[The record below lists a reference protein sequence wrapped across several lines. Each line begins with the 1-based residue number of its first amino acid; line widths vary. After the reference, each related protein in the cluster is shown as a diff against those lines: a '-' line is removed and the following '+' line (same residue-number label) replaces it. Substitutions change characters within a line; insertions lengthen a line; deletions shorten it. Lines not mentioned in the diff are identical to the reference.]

1 MERIREVLAAQ
12 ERYWRCYGGPSE
24 EDHSLNDMNRD
35 LIEAMNG
42 HYGQVYVGSINGDL
56 VLAQYNGEKIYN
68 FAYDFCVPQ
77 YDAELETL
85 LRQWKGK
92 HMANGIIGRVSA
104 LHDIKCARKS
114 TPSGARGLY
123 EYCL

>member
-77 YDAELETL
+77 NDAELETL

-92 HMANGIIGRVSA
+92 HITRLGIHECEHFEE
-104 LHDIKCARKS
+104 L
-114 TPSGARGLY
+114 
-123 EYCL
+123 

>member
-24 EDHSLNDMNRD
+24 EDHSLNSSWHTQLSASPMYSARVTLLSSVNPRIRSSSSTELTQSGNSSRIPAQCLLNDMNRD

-56 VLAQYNGEKIYN
+56 VS
-68 FAYDFCVPQ
+68 FVSF
-77 YDAELETL
+77 
-85 LRQWKGK
+85 
-92 HMANGIIGRVSA
+92 IICFF
-104 LHDIKCARKS
+104 L
-114 TPSGARGLY
+114 
-123 EYCL
+123 

>member
-24 EDHSLNDMNRD
+24 EDHSLNNMNRD

-42 HYGQVYVGSINGDL
+42 YYGQVYVGSIMVILFWHNT
-56 VLAQYNGEKIYN
+56 NGEKIYN

-85 LRQWKGK
+85 LRQWKAK
-92 HMANGIIGRVSA
+92 HKVCQLESIHARIRELNGHLLIWV
-104 LHDIKCARKS
+104 
-114 TPSGARGLY
+114 
-123 EYCL
+123 

>member
-1 MERIREVLAAQ
+1 MERIKEALANQ
-12 ERYWRCYGGPSE
+12 EQYLRHYGRPSE

-42 HYGQVYVGSINGDL
+42 YYGQVYVGSINGDL

-92 HMANGIIGRVSA
+92 HKVCQLEAIHVRIRELNGHLLIWV
-104 LHDIKCARKS
+104 
-114 TPSGARGLY
+114 
-123 EYCL
+123 

>member
-42 HYGQVYVGSINGDL
+42 HYGQVSLNLFNHRTNVEVSNRLLCYDIKALGKML
-56 VLAQYNGEKIYN
+56 KKIG
-68 FAYDFCVPQ
+68 
-77 YDAELETL
+77 L
-85 LRQWKGK
+85 LILTDQVW
-92 HMANGIIGRVSA
+92 GRVTANREKRRATWVYQDEFHQITAKGLCRSV
-104 LHDIKCARKS
+104 
-114 TPSGARGLY
+114 GAAV
-123 EYCL
+123 